1 MTPEELKVIED
12 GLDEAEGIGAISFE
26 ARHTMERLIEEVRRL
41 RKLVAIAKLNF
52 AEMDRIDGLDQ
63 IEFAER
69 NGLYDEY
76 LSGTNWQEV
85 FERYDEVAK

>member
-1 MTPEELKVIED
+1 MNEQELRFIES
-12 GLDEAEGIGAISFE
+12 GLDEAEGIGAISIE
-26 ARHTMERLIEEVRRL
+26 QRHKMEKLVKEVRRL

-52 AEMDRIDGLDQ
+52 AEMDKIDGLDQ